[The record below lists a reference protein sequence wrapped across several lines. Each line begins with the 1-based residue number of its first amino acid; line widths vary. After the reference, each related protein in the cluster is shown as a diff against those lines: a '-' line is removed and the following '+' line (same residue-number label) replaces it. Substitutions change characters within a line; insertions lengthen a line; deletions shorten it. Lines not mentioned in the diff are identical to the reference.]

1 MRNRKQCGGVF
12 TPQFQA
18 GPATCKKYQE
28 EGSFR
33 TLQPQGPM
41 SATEQQMCDGY
52 FFMSKQPRPGSP
64 EWGAAHP
71 DKMGGRRRR
80 GTRKGRKG
88 TRKGRKGSKS
98 RRNRH

>member
-1 MRNRKQCGGVF
+1 MVF
-12 TPQFQA
+12 TPQFMA

-41 SATEQQMCDGY
+41 TATEQQMCDGY

-71 DKMGGRRRR
+71 DKMGGRRR
-80 GTRKGRKG
+80 KGRKRLMG
-88 TRKGRKGSKS
+88 KGAEVAFK
-98 RRNRH
+98 RHTQQHTTP

>member
-1 MRNRKQCGGVF
+1 MVF
-12 TPQFQA
+12 TPQFMA

-41 SATEQQMCDGY
+41 TATEQQMCDGY

-71 DKMGGRRRR
+71 DKMGGRRR
-80 GTRKGRKG
+80 G

-98 RRNRH
+98 RKGRKGSKGSKSRRNRH

>member
-1 MRNRKQCGGVF
+1 MVF

-28 EGSFR
+28 DGSYR
-33 TLQPQGPM
+33 TLQPQGSM
-41 SATEQQMCDGY
+41 TATEQQMCDGY

-64 EWGAAHP
+64 EWAAAHP
-71 DKMGGRRRR
+71 DKMGGRRR
-80 GTRKGRKG
+80 G

-98 RRNRH
+98 RKGRKGGKSRRRH

>member
-1 MRNRKQCGGVF
+1 MSNRKQCGGAF

-18 GPATCKKYQE
+18 GPETCRMYQE
-28 EGSFR
+28 EGSYR

-41 SATEQQMCDGY
+41 TATEQQMCDGY
-52 FFMSKQPRPGSP
+52 FFMSKQPRPGTAN
-64 EWGAAHP
+64 WAAKHP
-71 DKMGGRRRR
+71 GKLGGRRR